1 MVSGQEHT
9 APGKVSSD
17 LPVTRLDNITAL
29 AYTRATGGAAPPHGY
44 PGVGAC
50 VDEGNEVPHT
60 PRLECCMR
68 AYRVEK
74 IVSQDGVLELQAL
87 PFRAGEV
94 VEVIILSREDKM
106 HEAQYLPLK
115 GKVLRYEKPTEP
127 VAQDDWE
134 VLQ

>member
-1 MVSGQEHT
+1 M
-9 APGKVSSD
+9 D
-17 LPVTRLDNITAL
+17 
-29 AYTRATGGAAPPHGY
+29 GA
-44 PGVGAC
+44 
-50 VDEGNEVPHT
+50 NEAFHA
-60 PRLECCMR
+60 PRLEDRMR

-74 IVSQDGVLELQAL
+74 IVSQDGVLELRAL

-106 HEAQYLPLK
+106 PAAHDFPLK